1 MGKQVMA
8 LKQRGIKAEYL
19 SSAQKDYTVQSK
31 AERGQFDIL
40 FMTPEKACT
49 LPTGYGIKLCITFVC
64 VVYNLILSA

>member
-1 MGKQVMA
+1 MENMGNQVMA

-49 LPTGYGIKLCITFVC
+49 IPTRY
-64 VVYNLILSA
+64 AME

>member
-1 MGKQVMA
+1 MEYLGKQVMA

-49 LPTGYGIKLCITFVC
+49 IPTRY
-64 VVYNLILSA
+64 AME

>member
-1 MGKQVMA
+1 MA

-19 SSAQKDYTVQSK
+19 SSAQKDYTIQGK

-49 LPTGYGIKLCITFVC
+49 IPTRYSMEITFIC
-64 VVYNLILSA
+64 VV

>member
-49 LPTGYGIKLCITFVC
+49 IPTRYAMK
-64 VVYNLILSA
+64 

>member
-1 MGKQVMA
+1 MA

-31 AERGQFDIL
+31 AEHGQFDIL

-49 LPTGYGIKLCITFVC
+49 IPTRYAMKWS
-64 VVYNLILSA
+64 YA